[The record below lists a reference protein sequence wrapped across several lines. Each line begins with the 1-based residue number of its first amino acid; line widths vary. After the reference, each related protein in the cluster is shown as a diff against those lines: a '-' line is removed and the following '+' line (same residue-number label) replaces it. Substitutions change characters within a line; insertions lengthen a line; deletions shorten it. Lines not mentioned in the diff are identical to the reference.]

1 MRCYGIAVLQTAG
14 SDVRERLLKAAFAA
28 AIAGGVDAVS
38 TRAVCVVVGVQAP
51 TLYHYFGDRAGL
63 IRAVVDRA
71 FEEYFA
77 RKGSSTPAVSTPRQE
92 VAAGWD
98 AHVAFARAYPGLY
111 PAMYP
116 VNEPQSPNLE
126 RSGALLRAGF
136 DRLARDG
143 ALMPGITPE
152 VANTALRAALR
163 GVAHAV
169 AAAPDSPDNERV
181 SATVRDAIISSLIA
195 PDEKE
200 PQH

>member
-1 MRCYGIAVLQTAG
+1 MLQKTGA
-14 SDVRERLLKAAFAA
+14 DVREQLLNAAFAA
-28 AIAGGVDAVS
+28 AVAGGVDAVS
-38 TRAVCVVVGVQAP
+38 TRAVCSAVGVQAP
-51 TLYHYFGDRAGL
+51 TLYHHFGDRAGL

-77 RKGSSTPAVSTPRQE
+77 RKDLSTPALSTLEQE

-116 VNEPQSPNLE
+116 VSGLQSSNLE
-126 RSGALLRAGF
+126 RSAALLRAGF
-136 DRLARDG
+136 DQLARDG

-152 VANTALRAALR
+152 VATAALRAALR

-195 PDEKE
+195 PHNKDRNT
-200 PQH
+200 HD

>member
-1 MRCYGIAVLQTAG
+1 M
-14 SDVRERLLKAAFAA
+14 AAFAA
-28 AIAGGVDAVS
+28 ATANGVDAVS
-38 TRAVCVVVGVQAP
+38 TRAVCAVVGVQAP
-51 TLYHYFGDRAGL
+51 TLYHHFGDRAGL
-63 IRAVVDRA
+63 IRAVVDQA

-77 RKGSSTPAVSTPRQE
+77 CKDLSIHVVSTPEQE

-116 VNEPQSPNLE
+116 MSGPQSSNLE
-126 RSGALLRAGF
+126 RSGALLQAGF
-136 DRLARDG
+136 DRLARNG
-143 ALMPGITPE
+143 MLMPGITPE
-152 VANTALRAALR
+152 LANAALRAALR

-195 PDEKE
+195 PEKKDTNTDD
-200 PQH
+200 